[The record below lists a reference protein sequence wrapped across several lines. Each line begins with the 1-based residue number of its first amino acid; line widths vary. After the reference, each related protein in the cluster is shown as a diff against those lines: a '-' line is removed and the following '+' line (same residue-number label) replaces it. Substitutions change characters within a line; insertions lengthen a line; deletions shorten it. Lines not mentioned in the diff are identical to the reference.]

1 MGEVRILNVQGGA
14 RIAVPAALDCLTT
27 YVLLEQED
35 WFEDEIRFVRRW
47 LRPGMRV
54 VDVGANIGIYTVAM
68 ARAVGGAGRVWA
80 FEPTP
85 ASADLLQH
93 SLELNEFGNVEVIRA
108 AVSDREG
115 PIEFSVGQAAE
126 TNAVARPG
134 EAGGERIPVM
144 AVTLDAVA
152 AARAW
157 AGIDLIK
164 LDVEGHE
171 FEAISGGRR
180 FLAAESPLV
189 MFEIKAGAAFDLR
202 ALEPLA
208 HLGYEFFRLLPGPL
222 CLVPFDRRQRT
233 DSDQINLFACK
244 PGRRQQLQ
252 AEGWLAAPDLDR
264 AVKPSPSAWLDF
276 ARTAPYARALAS
288 QWSSSAGR
296 MTDDGAA
303 AQREGL
309 AAFAESRDPARS
321 LAERLEMLWHA
332 LGCVARALKAED
344 TLARR
349 LSLARLTWETGMRS
363 AAIVSL
369 TKASRRVKAEG
380 ALAGVEPF
388 LAPSPRYEQIPDDM
402 PVGEWLESAV
412 MEQLERLRTFS
423 SFFGGTSSLAL
434 LEPLLGRAY
443 CSAEMERRCQLVRMR
458 AGLQAQP
465 EPSALLCRRSPENLN
480 PEFWCAGTQ

>member
-1 MGEVRILNVQGGA
+1 MAEGRILNVQGGA
-14 RIAVPAALDCLTT
+14 RIAVPAALGCLTT

-47 LRPGMRV
+47 LQPGMQA
-54 VDVGANIGIYTVAM
+54 VDVGANIGVYTVAM
-68 ARAVGGAGRVWA
+68 ARAVGSGGRVWA

-85 ASADLLQH
+85 ASADLLQRN
-93 SLELNEFGNVEVIRA
+93 LALNEIGNVDVIRA
-108 AVSDREG
+108 AASDREG
-115 PIEFSVGQAAE
+115 PIELSVGIDAE
-126 TNAVARPG
+126 ANTIVKPG
-134 EAGGERIPVM
+134 EAGGERIPAT
-144 AVTLDAVA
+144 AVTLDAIA
-152 AARAW
+152 AGRGW

-171 FEAISGGRR
+171 FEAICGAAR
-180 FLAAESPLV
+180 FLAANSPLV

-208 HLGYEFFRLLPGPL
+208 RLGYEFYRLLPGPL
-222 CLVPFDRRQRT
+222 CLVPFDRRRPA

-244 PGRRQQLQ
+244 PDRMRQLA
-252 AEGWLAAPDLDR
+252 AEGWLAAPDLAR
-264 AVKPSPSAWLDF
+264 AVKPSASAWLDF
-276 ARTAPYARALAS
+276 SRSAPYSRAQAS
-288 QWSSSAGR
+288 RWSSGAGGAS
-296 MTDDGAA
+296 DGGAA

-309 AAFAESRDPARS
+309 AAFAESRDPARD

-369 TKASRRVKAEG
+369 GKAAGRVKAEG

-388 LAPSPRYEQIPDDM
+388 LAPSPRYEQIPDEM
-402 PVGEWLESAV
+402 PAGEWLETAV
-412 MEQLERLRTFS
+412 IEQFEKLRTFS
-423 SFFGGTSSLAL
+423 SFFGGTSSLAV
-434 LEPLLGRAY
+434 LEPLIGRAY
-443 CSAEMERRCQLVRMR
+443 CSAEMERRRQLVRMR
-458 AGLQAQP
+458 AGLQSHT
-465 EPSALLCRRSPENLN
+465 EPSPLLCRGSAENLN
-480 PEFWCAGTQ
+480 PEFWCAQPQ